1 VVARELRH
9 CGSAYHPDLRTHL
22 GFSFEMSESQNRR
35 LRWSLATVS
44 ALGLGLALFSAFSS
58 GVSFHIGA
66 IPFSARDA
74 SRPLAVGVLAGAA
87 AIWLFDRRSGE
98 LSSWERLIRWSGWLA
113 AVIAVLTM
121 IVGIHFGIFVA
132 SGADAY
138 GYVTEASLLANLH
151 LRMPEPLMAVVP
163 SLGSSVAPL
172 GYRPGTIA
180 GTIVP
185 VYSPGLPLLMAI
197 ALKVGGQ
204 DAVYYVV
211 PVLGCVCVWL
221 TYVMG
226 SRIAGPRTGLMAAAL
241 LACSPTFLL
250 QLIEPMSDVPVTG
263 WWLAALIL
271 AMAEGKASSLSAGAC
286 ATMALL
292 TRPNLLPLALWVGMV
307 VVWKS
312 SRISRGLLFVAGL
325 LPGCLA
331 IALVNRFLYGSPL
344 ASGYGSLDTL
354 FQWARLGANLRRY
367 PLWLLQLH
375 SAFIFFALAAPFTTA
390 KKADAAVKDRGVIDP
405 VVAWLLLGFCGVL
418 LICYL
423 FYIPYDTWPFV
434 RFLLP
439 GIPVL
444 LVLSSAVAMWLVC
457 QLPITWRTATMIAV
471 CGLLGGWCMR
481 KAANLHIFQTAASEH
496 RCVAVGRYVERVLPQ
511 NAVLVSVIQ
520 SGSIRLYGHRTTVRW
535 DQLTAEQFDGALR
548 TLRKS
553 GYAPYILLEDWEE
566 PEFRSRF
573 AEPSVFGRLD
583 WPAAAQYEGY
593 QRVRIY
599 SLADRSRHLAGQR
612 ITTQPIPDT
621 N

>member
-1 VVARELRH
+1 MKIATLAEIQ
-9 CGSAYHPDLRTHL
+9 D
-22 GFSFEMSESQNRR
+22 RR
-35 LRWSLATVS
+35 LRWSLAGVS
-44 ALGLGLALFSAFSS
+44 ALGIGLALIDTFSS
-58 GVSFHIGA
+58 GVSFQLGA
-66 IPFSARDA
+66 IRFSARDA
-74 SRPLAVGVLAGAA
+74 SRPLAVGFLAGAA
-87 AIWLFDRRSGE
+87 AIWLFDRRSGDR
-98 LSSWERLIRWSGWLA
+98 SSWERLTRWSAWLA
-113 AVIAVLTM
+113 GVVALLTV

-132 SGADAY
+132 GGADAY

-221 TYVMG
+221 TYVLG
-226 SRIAGPRTGLMAAAL
+226 SRVAGPRTGLVAAAL

-250 QLIEPMSDVPVTG
+250 QLIEPMSDVPVTA
-263 WWLAALIL
+263 WWLAALVL
-271 AMAEGKASSLSAGAC
+271 AMSEGKASSLSAGAC
-286 ATMALL
+286 AAMALL
-292 TRPNLLPLALWVGMV
+292 TRPNLLPLALWVGLM

-312 SRISRGLLFVAGL
+312 ARITRSVLFVAGL

-331 IALVNRFLYGSPL
+331 IAILNRFLYGSPF
-344 ASGYGSLDTL
+344 ASGYGPLETL
-354 FQWARLGANLRRY
+354 FQWARLGVNLRRY

-375 SAFIFFALAAPFTTA
+375 SFFILFAAAAPFTTA
-390 KKADAAVKDRGVIDP
+390 KKVDPAVKDHGVMDP

-423 FYIPYDTWPFV
+423 FYVPYDTWPFV

-439 GIPVL
+439 GVPVL
-444 LVLSSAVAMWLVC
+444 LVLSSAVAMWLMS
-457 QLPITWRTATMIAV
+457 QLPIRWRTAAMIAV
-471 CGLLGGWCMR
+471 CGLLGGWCLKR
-481 KAANLHIFQTAASEH
+481 ATDLHIFQIAASEH
-496 RCVAVGRYVERVLPQ
+496 RYVAVGRYVERVLPQ
-511 NAVLVSVIQ
+511 NAVVVTVIQ

-535 DQLTAEQFDGALR
+535 DQLAAEEFDRAVR

-553 GYAPYILLEDWEE
+553 GYAPYILLEGWEE
-566 PEFRSRF
+566 SEFRARF
-573 AEPSVFGRLD
+573 EERSVFGRLD
-583 WPAAAQYEGY
+583 WPAAAQYNGPG
-593 QRVRIY
+593 VRIY
-599 SLADRSRHLAGQR
+599 SLADRARHLAGQG
-612 ITTQPIPDT
+612 IPTQQIRDT